1 MMETKF
7 VFSPKIYSLLY
18 SICSLM
24 ALVVLMC
31 GVVGSLISSGVLG
44 VWVGMEVNFLG
55 AICFMSGVYVE
66 ESESVMKYF
75 IIQVVG
81 SCFLILGLL
90 MLLYGEFLVLVESFS
105 MMGLAIKLG
114 IFPFHFWVPGV
125 MSSLSWFSCFV
136 ISVVQKVAPLWLL
149 SNFCLGSG
157 VVNVVEV
164 LGVLTCL
171 VGCVGGI
178 GMLNYR
184 ALMGYSS
191 LSHLGFMVILC
202 LVEMGLFWSYLV
214 IYGLLNLGLMA
225 SLWSLSIYSYSDL
238 LKEGGVSFYTEL
250 MWVSFYFLSLAGVPP
265 FSGIFL
271 KVYFLVS
278 CLTFAPL
285 GCILCLM
292 SSVASV
298 YFYLGVVIDM
308 VVYWG
313 KSTCIMFGKGNNGYT
328 YLISFVSAIMN
339 IGIGYPLFLFCGT

>member
-1 MMETKF
+1 MMEAKF
-7 VFSPKIYSLLY
+7 MSSPKVYGLLY
-18 SICSLM
+18 SICSLV
-24 ALVVLMC
+24 ALVVLMG
-31 GVVGSLISSGVLG
+31 GVVVSLISSGVLG

-90 MLLYGEFLVLVESFS
+90 MLVYGEFVFLVESFS
-105 MMGLAIKLG
+105 MMGLAVKLG

-136 ISVVQKVAPLWLL
+136 VSVVQKVAPLWLL
-149 SNFCLGSG
+149 SNFCLGSS
-157 VVNVVEV
+157 VVNVMEV

-171 VGCVGGI
+171 IGCVGGI
-178 GMLNYR
+178 GMMNYR
-184 ALMGYSS
+184 ALMAYSS
-191 LSHLGFMVILC
+191 LVHLGFLVVLC
-202 LVEMGLFWSYLV
+202 LVEIGLFWNYLFV
-214 IYGLLNLGLMA
+214 YGLLNLMLMW
-225 SLWSLSIYSYSDL
+225 SLWSLSIYSYADL
-238 LKEGGVSFYTEL
+238 LKEGGVSHYTSL
-250 MWVSFYFLSLAGVPP
+250 LWVSFYFLSLAGIPP

-278 CLTFAPL
+278 CWNFAPL
-285 GCILCLM
+285 GSILCLM
-292 SSVASV
+292 SSAVSI

-313 KSTCIMFGKGNNGYT
+313 KSLCGFYSLKYEKSDFTVGFMSVI
-328 YLISFVSAIMN
+328 VN
-339 IGIGYPLFLFCGT
+339 IVIGYPLFLLCGV

>member
-7 VFSPKIYSLLY
+7 TFSPKVYGLLY
-18 SICSLM
+18 SICSLV
-24 ALVVLMC
+24 ALIVLVC
-31 GVVGSLISSGVLG
+31 GVVVSLISSGVLG

-55 AICFMSGVYVE
+55 AVCFMSGVYVE

-81 SCFLILGLL
+81 SCFLVLGLL
-90 MLLYGEFLVLVESFS
+90 MLVYGEFLLLVESFS
-105 MMGLAIKLG
+105 MMSLAIKLG

-125 MSSLSWFSCFV
+125 MSSLSWFACFV
-136 ISVVQKVAPLWLL
+136 VSVVQKVAPLWLL

-157 VVNVVEV
+157 VVNVMEF

-191 LSHLGFMVILC
+191 LSHLGFLVILC
-202 LVEMGLFWSYLV
+202 LAEVSLFWSYLV
-214 IYGLLNLGLMA
+214 VYGLLNLMLMS

-238 LKEGGVSFYTEL
+238 LKEGDVSHYTEL
-250 MWVSFYFLSLAGVPP
+250 VWVSFYFLSLAGIPP

-278 CLTFAPL
+278 CWSFAPL
-285 GCILCLM
+285 GCVLCLM
-292 SSVASV
+292 SSAVSV

-313 KSTCIMFGKGNNGYT
+313 KSTGIMFGGGYNKHVS
-328 YLISFVSAIMN
+328 LIGFMSAIVN
-339 IGIGYPLFLFCGT
+339 IGIGYPLFLLCGT